1 MRKRITLLIAALTM
15 ALTMSFSG
23 VAFAKIT
30 AEPVSCTNQ
39 GGQQPG
45 GQQPQCKGG
54 GLDQETENQ
63 NPQGKA
69 PPGQN

>member
-30 AEPVSCTNQ
+30 TENP
-39 GGQQPG
+39 GGQPG
-45 GQQPQCKGG
+45 GC
-54 GLDQETENQ
+54 Q
-63 NPQGKA
+63 NNPNCQSVNPTGKA
-69 PPGQN
+69 PPGQNK